1 MSRTYLAVAF
11 WIGATCAGCMGAEGS
26 LWKAAELPAQAAG
39 SALRGVCFADA
50 TRGWIVGDKGLCL
63 ASDDGGKRWSA
74 QATGSTATL
83 RSVRFNDAQHG
94 FACGDGDA
102 AAPRA
107 SGHMVMGRAPNSGS
121 LLSTSDGGKTWS
133 QQWITNSFEI
143 WCVETSAA
151 PTLQAGNG
159 WDPHLDGDILR
170 SADGGKTWTE
180 RRAFRALSD
189 IRAVDKQ
196 RWIAVGS
203 PVSVGFTG
211 APKDPLLDA
220 KACRALYSRDG
231 GKTWSPSKGSD
242 GSTCLR
248 GLFARKGLA
257 LAVGDGGAILRSEDD
272 GETWTAVKAEV
283 PADLRAVAAAPDG
296 AMILA
301 GGARGVFAFS
311 TDAGKTWKASW
322 TGRAEALY
330 AAAAC
335 GGTFWVAGANG
346 TALSCDA
353 KALAEAKNLPA
364 PPPPPKEPERT
375 VTAAQRARVRV
386 GDYLIHAVRVV
397 APPMGMNLDFQV
409 KMSVTAI
416 KGDTYTLAVEVVK
429 GTPPPGQPAKESVE
443 AQMADLESFAD
454 WEIGKARE
462 EKAEA
467 ITATSVRL
475 PDETLEIGGKKVE
488 CLVIQMN
495 GTLPGGAGTVAGK
508 HYVCKSADVPISG
521 MVKLESV
528 QNMAMPT
535 GAKVELKS
543 SRTLVEWGRGK
554 E

>member
-39 SALRGVCFADA
+39 RVLRGVCFADA

-83 RSVRFNDAQHG
+83 RCVRFNDALHG

-151 PTLQAGNG
+151 PALQAGNG

-203 PVSVGFTG
+203 PVSVGFSG

-248 GLFARKGLA
+248 GLYARKGLA

-272 GETWTAVKAEV
+272 GETWTAVKVEV

-296 AMILA
+296 AVILA
-301 GGARGVFAFS
+301 GGARGVFAYS

-346 TALSCDA
+346 TALSCNA

-364 PPPPPKEPERT
+364 PPPPPKEPERI

-386 GDYLIHAVRVV
+386 GDFVV
-397 APPMGMNLDFQV
+397 MAMKTAAPAMGINIDCQV
-409 KMSVTAI
+409 KSTVTAI
-416 KGDTYTLAVEVVK
+416 KGDTYTTTMEVIK
-429 GTPPPGQPAKESVE
+429 GTPPPGQPLKSTLDGH
-443 AQMADLESFAD
+443 MADLEVPD
-454 WEIGKARE
+454 DMEIGKPRE
-462 EKAEA
+462 EKSET
-467 ITATSVRL
+467 ITNTIERL
-475 PDETLEIGGKKVE
+475 PDETLEVGGKKIE
-488 CLVIQMN
+488 CIVTKMD
-495 GTLPGGAGTVAGK
+495 GTLAGGAGTVGGK
-508 HYVCKSADVPISG
+508 LYFSKSPDVPISG
-521 MVKLESV
+521 MVKMEVV
-528 QNMAMPT
+528 QNMALPT
-535 GAKVELKS
+535 GAKAEVKNAL
-543 SRTLVEWGRGK
+543 TLVEWGRGK